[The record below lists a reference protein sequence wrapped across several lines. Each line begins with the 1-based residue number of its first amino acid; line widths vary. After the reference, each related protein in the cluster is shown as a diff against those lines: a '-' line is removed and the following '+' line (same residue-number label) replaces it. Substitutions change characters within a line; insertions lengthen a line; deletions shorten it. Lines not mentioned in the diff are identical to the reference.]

1 MVFPMESRTIVKRT
15 LFAVCAGLLA
25 LVVGFVWPLDIS
37 ESGSSSF
44 TDWKWPAGG
53 QSSSVSVS
61 PEVLARVWPV
71 IEESQSTGDKDDKAV
86 SMASWLLVAIVSQG
100 GERSALLLAPDL
112 KVHKVTVGM
121 NFDGNKRVESL
132 GQTTLVW
139 QSSDNQQGTMAL
151 YPNPI
156 QNEDQV
162 ITKP

>member
-44 TDWKWPAGG
+44 TDWKWPVGG
-53 QSSSVSVS
+53 PSSSVSVS

-71 IEESQSTGDKDDKAV
+71 VEESQSTDDKDDKAA

-100 GERSALLLAPDL
+100 GERSALLLAPEL